1 MLASMSSVNYEGEVG
16 NYISIVMIF
25 IGAENFSILCR
36 GKVKKKPK
44 QEKRKKKQR
53 NRESTEDKSE
63 AFASLKLWRDCIHF
77 IFSLSFYQTYLKVKG

>member
-1 MLASMSSVNYEGEVG
+1 MLASMSSVNYEAEVG

-25 IGAENFSILCR
+25 KGADNFSILWR

-53 NRESTEDKSE
+53 NRESTKDKSE
-63 AFASLKLWRDCIHF
+63 AFASLKIWRYCIYF
-77 IFSLSFYQTYLKVKG
+77 IFSFYQTHLKVKG